1 MARAAYLRVY
11 VPVSGSDGPVL
22 EHVADHSGGTR
33 VLRDSAFGLSS
44 ESRKPQ
50 YDEAEELLSA
60 VIDAS
65 EAQAGVD
72 NITLNMTM
80 QRMANV
86 QFSADKKKEARATLK
101 RMVAIFES
109 KSLKSNVLSLIKEQ
123 VAEIRSKF

>member
-1 MARAAYLRVY
+1 LDKYGEHPMAVY
-11 VPVSGSDGPVL
+11 ARLVKGFN
-22 EHVADHSGGTR
+22 
-33 VLRDSAFGLSS
+33 SAREFKTIKTDYKVQV
-44 ESRKPQ
+44 RKPQ

-86 QFSADKKKEARATLK
+86 QFSANKKKEARATMK
-101 RMVAIFES
+101 RMVDIFES
-109 KSLKSNVLSLIKEQ
+109 KSLNSNVLSLIKEQ